1 MPGGAHERPG
11 ADALGERRTRRTTS
25 RTTPAVIRKLAVTL
39 PGPPPIITLSTDFGI
54 DDVFVGV
61 MKGVIAGIAP
71 EARVIDLTH
80 GVPPQAVEIGA
91 LLLRLALPYFPA
103 GTIHVAVVD
112 PGVGSARRPVCVETD
127 CGILVGPDNGLL
139 TPAALQAGI
148 RRVVECTNR
157 EFWRP
162 VVGPTFH
169 GRDVFAP
176 VAGHLAAGVALDHI
190 GRAAPPLAPLALP
203 TAERRVDAVHG
214 CVIHVDRFGNLITNV
229 TEADLEG
236 FPPQGLSV
244 SIGGVVL
251 RGLVPSYSAV
261 PEGAMLALFNS
272 WGLLEV
278 AARNGSAQMRS
289 GSSRGAPVVVTTCPC
304 PSSGSSATPASLPTR
319 DPSPDR

>member
-1 MPGGAHERPG
+1 
-11 ADALGERRTRRTTS
+11 
-25 RTTPAVIRKLAVTL
+25 VIRSVTVTRSVPPPLVTL
-39 PGPPPIITLSTDFGI
+39 TTDFGT

-71 EARVIDLTH
+71 DARMVDLTH

-112 PGVGSARRPVCVETD
+112 PGVGSARRPVCVETG

-139 TPAALQAGI
+139 APAATAAGVLQ
-148 RRVVECTNR
+148 VVECTNR

-176 VAGHLAAGVALDHI
+176 VAGHLAAGVPLARI
-190 GRAAPPLAPLALP
+190 GRTAPPLAPLALP
-203 TAERRVDAVHG
+203 TAERRAGASHG

-229 TEADLEG
+229 TAADLEG
-236 FPPQGLSV
+236 FPPQELSV
-244 SIGGVVL
+244 SIAGTVL
-251 RGLVPSYSAV
+251 RGLVTSYSAV
-261 PEGAMLALFNS
+261 PEGAMLALVNS

-278 AARNGSAQMRS
+278 AVRNGSAQART
-289 GSSRGAPVVVTTCPC
+289 GSSRGAPVVVTTCPS
-304 PSSGSSATPASLPTR
+304 PSSGSV
-319 DPSPDR
+319 PSPTSRTTGNPARDR